1 MADELIEQHVPSP
14 PVPSSRASSLD
25 PEGNLQAGS
34 HKPPHPQEMDL
45 SLRDKRATGRR
56 SDPWWRKDP
65 NYMTPQ
71 ELAEFKDLLRDLTR
85 LVLRQADAL
94 SYMQLD
100 VGYMLFLKTRFR
112 LKLLDGTA
120 APEWAIVSNLFTV
133 AQAWNRKKSEET
145 P

>member
-1 MADELIEQHVPSP
+1 
-14 PVPSSRASSLD
+14 
-25 PEGNLQAGS
+25 
-34 HKPPHPQEMDL
+34 
-45 SLRDKRATGRR
+45 
-56 SDPWWRKDP
+56 
-65 NYMTPQ
+65 MTPQ